1 MAEENKNTERP
12 SSKYDF
18 RKPIA
23 NKYDFR
29 KEDDAEDETIVKEEK
44 KGWRGIAVAALAA
57 VICVG
62 VAVYAWHN
70 SQNSSDASLT
80 SSEIP
85 EAQVAKTSK
94 EQAASPHDATESLT
108 EPTYS
113 ESQNKVS
120 ENTAAVTN
128 DDVVPA
134 SSERNGDEQVAV
146 DRASKKDVDHEKAVA
161 NTSTKGI
168 SQTTT
173 GETDI
178 EKMAL
183 LVIRGNYGNG
193 EQRKR
198 MLNERYEAIQKR
210 VNDIYREKEGL

>member
-70 SQNSSDASLT
+70 SQNSSDANLT

-85 EAQVAKTSK
+85 EAPVAKTSK

-134 SSERNGDEQVAV
+134 SSERNVDELVAV

-168 SQTTT
+168 TQTTT

-198 MLNERYEAIQKR
+198 MLNESYEAIQKR